1 MTNLE
6 KHERLYSEVS
16 QMLESRGNEL
26 PSVEDKGAIIDE
38 IAAIVQRALE
48 EERFPILYRYS
59 VANCDNICPILNE
72 SLYLPTADHMND
84 KLEGRVVNAGDP
96 DYDYIPQLKKFQK
109 KTLIKSFSVLKSD
122 STMWKEYGDHNKG
135 MCVTYDFSKLKPRT
149 GTLQM
154 NILTNHLYPVLYNN
168 AAFTCQDRENLQN
181 NPYFYLRKRERGDIV
196 GHPDYP
202 FKDEKEWRL
211 VYVLERVPNPSDL
224 KHYKSVKNCITEVC
238 FGAEICPVRREQ
250 IIEEICSHHL
260 NVRLFQARKVGDL
273 IEREE
278 IPLPKSDR

>member
-6 KHERLYSEVS
+6 KHECLYFEVS
-16 QMLESRGNEL
+16 QMLESCGNEL
-26 PSVEDKGAIIDE
+26 PSVEDKEAVIDE
-38 IAAIVQRALE
+38 IAEIVQRALE
-48 EERFPILYRYS
+48 EDRFPILYRYS
-59 VANCDNICPILNE
+59 VANCDNICPLLDE

-84 KLEGRVVNAGDP
+84 ELEGRVENVDDP
-96 DYDYIPQLKKFQK
+96 DYDYRPQLKEFQK
-109 KTLIKSFSVLKSD
+109 KTLIKSFSVLESD
-122 STMWKEYGDHNKG
+122 STMWKEYGDRNKG
-135 MCVTYDFSKLKPRT
+135 MCITYDFSKLKPRT
-149 GTLQM
+149 GTPQM

-168 AAFTCQDRENLQN
+168 AAFTCRDREDLQN

-211 VYVLERVPNPSDL
+211 VYVPKRITKSGH
-224 KHYKSVKNCITEVC
+224 KKSVKNCITEVC

-260 NVRLFQARKVGDL
+260 NVRLFQAHKVGDL